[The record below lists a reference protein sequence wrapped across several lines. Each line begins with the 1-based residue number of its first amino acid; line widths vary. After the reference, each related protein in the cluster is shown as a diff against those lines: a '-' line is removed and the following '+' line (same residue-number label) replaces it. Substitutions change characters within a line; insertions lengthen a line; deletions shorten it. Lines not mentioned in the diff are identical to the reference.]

1 MMNIMHPT
9 LRRLDLNL
17 LPVFDAIYRHRS
29 VRLAADELAM
39 STSAL
44 SHALSR
50 LRITLNDP
58 LFYREGHHMCPSV
71 YAIQLAPSIASSLK
85 FLNQELTPQTEFAA
99 AASTECLQIAI
110 TDFTAFCIFPAL
122 MHRLQHEAPGLR
134 FELLYLPHSPALTE
148 LLAGEVDLALGF
160 STSDDTRHPELDE
173 IGWFEDEYVVIS
185 NTNRAQ
191 LTLEDYLAARHLV
204 VTPWNEKK
212 GVLDLQLEKMGY
224 TRQIAIKTPSML
236 SAPFIVA
243 ESDLLMAIPRFA
255 AEKLI
260 PAMNIK
266 IFPLPFAIRSFE
278 VKIFSHK
285 RSGQRGATNW
295 LKAKLQT
302 LAKEINL
309 RQKEITGDRYLRTTP

>member
-1 MMNIMHPT
+1 MMNIMHPA

-17 LPVFDAIYRHRS
+17 LPVFDAVYRHRS

-50 LRITLNDP
+50 LRIALNDP
-58 LFYREGHHMCPSV
+58 LFYREGHRMCPSV
-71 YAIQLAPSIASSLK
+71 YATQLAPSIASALK
-85 FLNQELTPQTEFAA
+85 FLNQELTPPPEFAA

-110 TDFTAFCIFPAL
+110 TDFTALCIFPVL
-122 MHRLQHEAPGLR
+122 MQQLQHEAPGLR

-160 STSDDTRHPELDE
+160 STPDDIRHPELEE

-185 NTNRAQ
+185 NTRRTR

-204 VTPWNEKK
+204 VTPWNEKR
-212 GVLDLQLEKMGY
+212 GVLDLQLEQMGY

-243 ESDLLMAIPRFA
+243 QSDLLMAIPRFA
-255 AEKLI
+255 AETLM
-260 PAMNIK
+260 PATDIR
-266 IFPLPFAIRSFE
+266 IFALPFAIRPFE
-278 VKIFSHK
+278 VKIYSHK
-285 RSGQRGATNW
+285 QVVSAARR
-295 LKAKLQT
+295 
-302 LAKEINL
+302 
-309 RQKEITGDRYLRTTP
+309 TG